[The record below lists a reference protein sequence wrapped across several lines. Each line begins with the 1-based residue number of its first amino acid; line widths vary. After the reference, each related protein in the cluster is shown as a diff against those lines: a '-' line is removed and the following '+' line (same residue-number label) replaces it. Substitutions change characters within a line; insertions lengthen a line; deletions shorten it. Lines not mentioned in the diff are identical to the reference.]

1 VRILIE
7 RTAKGRSTHFL
18 PGKELYRALWE
29 KAKHGIVICR
39 A

>member
-7 RTAKGRSTHFL
+7 RTAKALGAFL
-18 PGKELYRALWE
+18 PGKELCRALWE
-29 KAKHGIVICR
+29 KATHGTVLCR